1 MISVHVYLSAI
12 YEQLEV
18 KFREYESSFSS
29 KGEALDFPAKALC
42 GIMENH
48 LASIPEKDRLSVERV
63 VEPLVSLAKSYE
75 GGREG
80 HARTIV
86 QSLFSEYLLVEELFS
101 ENSQADVIEGLRL
114 QYTKDLSKVVDMVLS
129 HQGVKRKNKLIL
141 RLMGALVYPNPAA
154 YREQLIR
161 FSALSHANHSEV
173 CSLLVKLFTWLG

>member
-80 HARTIV
+80 HACTIV
-86 QSLFSEYLLVEELFS
+86 QSLFSKYLLVEELFS
-101 ENSQADVIEGLRL
+101 EKSQVFL
-114 QYTKDLSKVVDMVLS
+114 QLL
-129 HQGVKRKNKLIL
+129 
-141 RLMGALVYPNPAA
+141 NP
-154 YREQLIR
+154 
-161 FSALSHANHSEV
+161 
-173 CSLLVKLFTWLG
+173 T